1 MVKRVKRDYDYGMA
15 FNFNLLNKLRIY
27 TMTKATAT
35 TKIAIAAPTMTVKAM
50 DAAIA
55 GVIDDSMKLQDR
67 IHEVAVAIMLHTY
80 KHADFSRAQ
89 VLVDGLGKGVRRS
102 ALVEWF
108 KAAGL
113 KVSEQEQKFNGF
125 NKAKMEDKWGKC
137 LAEPWHTMKPENPFA
152 GFDLDAELA
161 RLIAKAEKAM
171 AKNSALPEDAERPE
185 GFKFACDAEKMATLR
200 KLAGVT
206 LQ

>member
-1 MVKRVKRDYDYGMA
+1 
-15 FNFNLLNKLRIY
+15 
-27 TMTKATAT
+27 MTKATAT
-35 TKIAIAAPTMTVKAM
+35 TKIAIAAPTMNAKAL

-67 IHEVAVAIMLHTY
+67 IHEVAVAIMLHCY
-80 KHADFSRAQ
+80 KHNEFLRAQ
-89 VLVDGLGKGVRRS
+89 TLVDGLGKGVRRT

-108 KAAGL
+108 KMAGL
-113 KVSEQEQKFNGF
+113 KVSQENAQFNGF

-161 RLIAKAEKAM
+161 RLIAKAEKAL
-171 AKNSALPEDAERPE
+171 KKDGDTPE
-185 GFKFACDAEKMATLR
+185 GERAEGYVMKLDTEKLATLR

>member
-1 MVKRVKRDYDYGMA
+1 M
-15 FNFNLLNKLRIY
+15 
-27 TMTKATAT
+27 AT
-35 TKIAIAAPTMTVKAM
+35 TKIATAKNVFAAAMTAAQLDKA
-50 DAAIA
+50 
-55 GVIDDSMKLQDR
+55 IDKVCVASKTLQSD
-67 IHEVAVAIMLHTY
+67 IHDVAVAIMLHTY

>member
-1 MVKRVKRDYDYGMA
+1 MVSVLILTDED
-15 FNFNLLNKLRIY
+15 LQ
-27 TMTKATAT
+27 MTKAIAS
-35 TKIAIAAPTMTVKAM
+35 TKVVIAAPTMTLKVM

-89 VLVDGLGKGVRRS
+89 TLVDGLGKGVRRS

-125 NKAKMEDKWGKC
+125 NAKKMEDKWGKC

-171 AKNSALPEDAERPE
+171 AKNAALPEDAERPE
-185 GFKFACDAEKMATLR
+185 GFKFTCDADKLKTLR
-200 KLAGVT
+200 SLAGVT

>member
-1 MVKRVKRDYDYGMA
+1 
-15 FNFNLLNKLRIY
+15 
-27 TMTKATAT
+27 MTKATAT
-35 TKIAIAAPTMTVKAM
+35 TKIAIAAPTMTIKAM

-67 IHEVAVAIMLHTY
+67 IHEVAVAIMLHCY

-89 VLVDGLGKGVRRS
+89 VLVDGLGKGMRRK

-108 KAAGL
+108 QSAGL
-113 KVSEQEQKFNGF
+113 KVNEKEQKFSGF
-125 NKAKMEDKWGKC
+125 NAKKMEDRWAKC
-137 LAEPWHTMKPENPFA
+137 MAEPWYTMKPENPFA

-161 RLIAKAEKAM
+161 KLLKRAQKAM
-171 AKNSALPEDAERPE
+171 ETNAALPEDAEKPE
-185 GFKFACDAEKMATLR
+185 GFKFSCDADKLAALR

>member
-1 MVKRVKRDYDYGMA
+1 MA
-15 FNFNLLNKLRIY
+15 
-27 TMTKATAT
+27 KATAT
-35 TKIAIAAPTMTVKAM
+35 TKIAISAPTMTVKAL

-67 IHEVAVAIMLHTY
+67 IHEVAVAIMLHCY
-80 KHADFSRAQ
+80 KHNEFARAQ
-89 VLVDGLGKGVRRS
+89 TLVDGLGKGVRRT

-108 KAAGL
+108 KMAGL
-113 KVSEQEQKFNGF
+113 KVSQENQQFNGF
-125 NKAKMEDKWGKC
+125 NKARMLDKWGKC

-171 AKNSALPEDAERPE
+171 KKDADTPEEARAE
-185 GFKFACDAEKMATLR
+185 GYTMKLDTEKLATLR

>member
-1 MVKRVKRDYDYGMA
+1 
-15 FNFNLLNKLRIY
+15 
-27 TMTKATAT
+27 MTAQSKAL
-35 TKIAIAAPTMTVKAM
+35 IAKPTMTAAALDK
-50 DAAIA
+50 AIA

-67 IHEVAVAIMLHTY
+67 IQEVAVAIMLHCY
-80 KHADFSRAQ
+80 KHNEFQRAQ
-89 VLVDGLGKGVRRS
+89 TLVDGLGKGVRRS
-102 ALVEWF
+102 ALVDWF
-108 KAAGL
+108 KMAGL
-113 KVSEQEQKFNGF
+113 KVDEAKGLFNGF

-152 GFDLDAELA
+152 GFDLEAELK

-171 AKNSALPEDAERPE
+171 KKDAATPETGRAE
-185 GFKFACDAEKMATLR
+185 DYKMACSADALAQLR